1 MCNGLRVSV
10 PDGNSLHSAQ
20 LSDSPVGPSLESKI
34 RSLDPEDEKI
44 LIHWLEQYKDTG
56 HPKFK
61 VWKWLTTLDGLQDV
75 SNSTPEWRQGRAE
88 LLLKYF
94 GDQQRLALLHGAID
108 IIRAKNGK
116 LFVLPE
122 EEDDET
128 MYFVVYQIIRVDPE
142 LTFQPFAGKQP
153 VFMIAASQGGVD
165 IVAYSLERLRTRLDE
180 RFATSVEDLK
190 EDLFNKLKVPDGAKN
205 TALGLAVGEGHA
217 PIVRILLDAEKRLA
231 GPDYLREDHIREA
244 VAKCQIDIMEMVL
257 DAQPDIAERLPKIIV
272 QYGETRCNHMWTKL
286 APRFVRFLH
295 GSDILHLAV
304 QRGKLD
310 IIDWL
315 VPRYPHMVTRKD
327 IHGRIALWYNSD
339 GAIKE
344 SIRASI
350 VPEIVRQ
357 CNPARMKELLRVA
370 NGGSDERFVRETD

>member
-1 MCNGLRVSV
+1 MCHGLRVSV

-20 LSDSPVGPSLESKI
+20 LSESPVGPNWESKI
-34 RSLDPEDEKI
+34 LSLDPEDEI
-44 LIHWLEQYKDTG
+44 TLEYWLEQYKDAG
-56 HPKFK
+56 HPKFMDR
-61 VWKWLTTLDGLQDV
+61 KWVTALERLLGV

-94 GDQQRLALLHGAID
+94 GDQQRLALLHRAID
-108 IIRAKNGK
+108 TIRAKDGDP
-116 LFVLPE
+116 FVLPK
-122 EEDDET
+122 DDET
-128 MYFVVYQIIRVDPE
+128 MYFVVYQLIRVDPE
-142 LTFQPFAGKQP
+142 LTFHPFGGKQP

-165 IVAYSLERLRTRLDE
+165 IVKYALEKLRSRLGE
-180 RFATSVEDLK
+180 RFATSEEDLK

-205 TALGLAVGEGHA
+205 TALGLAVEEGHA
-217 PIVRILLDAEKRLA
+217 SIVQILLDAEKRLA
-231 GPDYLREDHIREA
+231 GPEYLREDHIREA
-244 VAKCQIDIMEMVL
+244 VAKCQINIIQMVL
-257 DAQPDIAERLPKIIV
+257 DAQPDIAKRLPNIIV
-272 QYGETRCNHMWTKL
+272 QYGETRYNDMWTTM
-286 APRFVRFLH
+286 APLFVKFLH
-295 GSDILHLAV
+295 ESDILHLAV

-327 IHGRIALWYNSD
+327 IHGRIALSYNSD
-339 GAIKE
+339 QAIKE

-370 NGGSDERFVRETD
+370 NGGSDERCVRESD